1 MPSSARRLALLVS
14 LVSACSVNSLLNKLE
29 DEGEKSIDL
38 ACSCTNIFPDRAQCE
53 ASFSTYFEVFDNEC
67 AQDALEEDKEAA
79 KETLNCM
86 LDGAKEYNRCLEDK
100 LDCNDPTSVQSCNG
114 NFTEGCP
121 ELPESVQIRLQA
133 CFDVG
138 E

>member
-1 MPSSARRLALLVS
+1 MPPSARRLALLVS
-14 LVSACSVNSLLNKLE
+14 LVSGCSVNSLLNKLE
-29 DEGEKSIDL
+29 DESEKSIDL
-38 ACSCTNIFPDRAQCE
+38 ACSCSNIFPDRAQCE
-53 ASFSTYFEVFDNEC
+53 ASLSAYVLVFNTEC
-67 AQDALEEDKEAA
+67 AENALEEDKEAA

-100 LDCNDPTSVQSCNG
+100 LDCNDPNSIQSCNG

-121 ELPESVQIRLQA
+121 ELPESVQTRLQA